1 MNVKVVEQ
9 HEVDSY
15 ENCTQTQSSSWSQM
29 RIQKTHHNAQL
40 SKKENKVVKLKLL
53 PKSNQELLIQRSRH
67 QDRQLAEF
75 HQRTRWF
82 PLQIWYRKRKIFKE
96 QHLKMR
102 KIKNR
107 NQDLHLDEKLWL
119 IFKKVMPKTMSF
131 SNHRKVLDQTFNM

>member
-1 MNVKVVEQ
+1 MNLKKQKKQEEQDTVTVALTKELKTKMNVKVVEQ

-67 QDRQLAEF
+67 QDRQLAEY
-75 HQRTRWF
+75 HQRTR
-82 PLQIWYRKRKIFKE
+82 
-96 QHLKMR
+96 
-102 KIKNR
+102 
-107 NQDLHLDEKLWL
+107 
-119 IFKKVMPKTMSF
+119 
-131 SNHRKVLDQTFNM
+131 